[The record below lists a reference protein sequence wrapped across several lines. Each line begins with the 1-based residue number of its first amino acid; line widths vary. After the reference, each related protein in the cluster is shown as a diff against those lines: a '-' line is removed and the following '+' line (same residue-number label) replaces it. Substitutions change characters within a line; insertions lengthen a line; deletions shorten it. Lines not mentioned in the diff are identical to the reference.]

1 LLYRL
6 KKGVKVKFSKSEGQ
20 KALKLMNEW
29 RLRGFSDSI
38 TQCQA
43 YELTGGVLGTL
54 NESTHL
60 DGEVRL
66 VDVAIK
72 FVKKTKKG
80 V

>member
-1 LLYRL
+1 
-6 KKGVKVKFSKSEGQ
+6 
-20 KALKLMNEW
+20 MNEW
-29 RLRGFSDSI
+29 RLKGFSDSI

-43 YELTGGVLGTL
+43 YELTGGVLGTPK
-54 NESTHL
+54 ESTHL